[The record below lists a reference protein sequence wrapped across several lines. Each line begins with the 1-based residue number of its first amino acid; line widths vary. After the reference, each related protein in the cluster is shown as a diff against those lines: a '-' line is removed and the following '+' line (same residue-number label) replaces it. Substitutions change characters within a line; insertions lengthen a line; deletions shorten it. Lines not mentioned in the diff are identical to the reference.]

1 MKAWAHDPPWSAT
14 GNQLSVGLSVEGG
27 VAGAEELAVAAGEQ
41 EEMRMIAHDG
51 ARQDCPGPHPGKG
64 GHPLEEVGAIPIVP
78 ERSSPRTIT
87 GCRTPR
93 ASRQGTARH

>member
-1 MKAWAHDPPWSAT
+1 MKAWAHDPTWRAI
-14 GNQLSVGLSVEGG
+14 GDQVSVELSVEGS

-51 ARQDCPGPHPGKG
+51 ARQDCPGPHLG
-64 GHPLEEVGAIPIVP
+64 GHPLDEVGAIPIVP

-87 GCRTPR
+87 GRRTPS
-93 ASRQGTARH
+93 ASRQGTASH